1 MSFCYWRFWH
11 RYFFWFAFALGVF
24 WGVGPFGGLHFL
36 VATIIHDMT
45 SPALGASGRIFLFDF
60 NTLLFDILCY
70 GAFYINWKNRHFIPH
85 GKIPGPMT
93 PAFISFRRSSSYLGR
108 KIHQ

>member
-1 MSFCYWRFWH
+1 MARRMKSEFLLLALLASLLFLVCICFGSF
-11 RYFFWFAFALGVF
+11 LG
-24 WGVGPFGGLHFL
+24 GPFGGLHFL

-70 GAFYINWKNRHFIPH
+70 GAFYYQLEESTFY
-85 GKIPGPMT
+85 
-93 PAFISFRRSSSYLGR
+93 SSWQNARTNDTRLYFL
-108 KIHQ
+108 